1 MATNNEKS
9 KVPLLNK
16 FRKKNDNETKVKPRS
31 VSIFQLWRFA
41 SKTDVCLVVIGSLVA
56 VWTGIS
62 MPFLAIIIGG
72 MSEAFVNATIATEF
86 YWVPVEVEGKWMF
99 LGDIYKLEDFQA
111 AAMYRVWQSIIIGV
125 LMFLAASTQVFC
137 SMTACE
143 SMMSRLRKEFFKAML
158 RQDVAYFDTK
168 ITGSMATKLFDD
180 LERIREGTGDK
191 VALAIQFS
199 AQFLGGF
206 AVAFTYDYKLTLIM
220 MSLSPLL
227 MCCGWFI
234 SRLMAKSATIEA
246 EKYSVAGSK
255 AEEALSALRT
265 VYSFNAQEVECKRYE
280 ELLESA
286 KRDGYIR
293 AVYVGAGLCATF
305 LVMFGSYAMSF
316 YIGTNYVVD
325 GLITPQI
332 MITVFFSVMIGSM
345 SLGQAA
351 PQFAVIGT
359 AMGTAASIYEVIDR
373 KPEIDSYST
382 EGLKPELSGRI
393 RFQNV
398 KFEYP
403 SRPDVTVLNDIS
415 FEIEPNQTVA
425 FVGSSGC
432 GKSTICNLLLRYYNK
447 TGGEILLDNTP
458 IEQLNIAHLRK
469 SIATVNQEPSLFNC
483 DIKENIMYGAPED
496 DVSDDQIR
504 QACEKANAGFISSLP
519 KGLNTIA
526 GERGVQLSGGQK
538 QRIAIARA
546 LVRSPKILLLD
557 ESTSALDAESEAVV
571 QQALYSA
578 AKATTTIVIAHRL
591 STIKNVD
598 RIFCVDNGKIVEYGT
613 HDELLELH
621 GHYEKL
627 ITSQVFVDL
636 EDNVEEEIAVAP
648 VQANTRSR
656 KSQSVKSTSS
666 SGADSPRKSLFRN
679 SVADSSAEPTK
690 NPVSEKKRLIQ
701 ECEAENVKPSNLLQI
716 LKFSRPE
723 WFYLASGVLICIV
736 EGCIFPIFS
745 ISFSNI
751 LEVFAGTDPVEKRKQ
766 GHNWAMVFL
775 LLGIVHGSAMF
786 LHAILFG
793 VSSERLTMRLRTA
806 LYRHFFSQNI
816 GYFDASVHST
826 GRLCTRLAS
835 DAPNVKAAIDY
846 RLGSVFA
853 AVVSIV
859 FGVVLAFYYNYKMAI
874 LVVLIFPLG
883 SVGHYFHARFFRG
896 RSKEDANELE
906 EVGRT
911 ALEAIDQVRTVKNLT
926 LEERFYKRFA
936 EHLEKPYQTYRIRAR
951 YQALSYGFASSIF
964 YFLHATAFAFGVY
977 LIIEYNEKPMSVMRT
992 LFAVSFCAGSIG
1004 FASSYFPEYTKARFA
1019 AGLIFKMLN
1028 EKPEFDNASKYGR
1041 QLTSVDGRI
1050 KLTDVDFHYPERANV
1065 KILKKMNLS
1074 IESGKTLAI
1083 VGPSGCGKSTI
1094 ISLIERFYDPNYGTV
1109 EIDGVNLKEMS
1120 PQEIRSHI
1128 ALVSQEP
1135 VLMDR
1140 TIRENILYGLDPN
1153 SVTEEQLREV
1163 CEKANLS
1170 TLIEELPDKLETRV
1184 GSSGTML
1191 SGGQKQRV
1199 AIARALIRNPRIL
1212 LLDEATSALDAES
1225 EKLVQEAL
1233 ERAAVGRTVV
1243 VVAHRLSTIVN
1254 ANCIAVMKNGVLA
1267 ELGTH
1272 SQLVAARGFY
1282 WELTEKQNIRK
1293 T

>member
-1 MATNNEKS
+1 MTTNNEKS

-16 FRKKNDNETKVKPRS
+16 FRKKNDDETAVKPQR
-31 VSIFQLWRFA
+31 VSLFQLWRFA
-41 SKTDVCLVVIGSLVA
+41 SKTDVCLVVLGSLVA

-86 YWVPVEVEGKWMF
+86 YWVPVELEGKWMF
-99 LGDIYKLEDFQA
+99 LGDIYKLDDFQA
-111 AAMYRVWQSIIIGV
+111 SAMYRVWQSVIIGV

-137 SMTACE
+137 LMTACE
-143 SMMSRLRKEFFKAML
+143 SMMSRLRKEFFKAVM
-158 RQDVAYFDTK
+158 RQNIAYFDNK

-206 AVAFTYDYKLTLIM
+206 AVAFTYDHKLTLIM
-220 MSLSPLL
+220 MSFSPLL
-227 MCCGWFI
+227 MGCGWFL
-234 SRLMAKSATIEA
+234 SRLMAKAATIEA
-246 EKYSVAGSK
+246 EKYAKAAIK
-255 AEEALSALRT
+255 AEEALSAIRT
-265 VYSFNAQEVECKRYE
+265 VYSFNAQDVECKRYE

-286 KRDGYIR
+286 KRDGYTR

-359 AMGTAASIYEVIDR
+359 ALGTAASIYEVIDR

-382 EGLKPELSGRI
+382 EGVKPELSGRI
-393 RFQNV
+393 KFQNV

-403 SRPDVTVLNDIS
+403 SRPDVTVLDDIS

-483 DIKENIMYGAPED
+483 DIKENIVYGSTE

-504 QACEKANAGFISSLP
+504 RACEQANAGFISNLP
-519 KGLNTIA
+519 KGLNTIV

-557 ESTSALDAESEAVV
+557 ESTSALDSESEAVV
-571 QQALYSA
+571 QQALYA
-578 AKATTTIVIAHRL
+578 AAESTTTIVIAHRL

-598 RIFCVDNGKIVEYGT
+598 RIFCVDNGKIVESGT
-613 HDELLELH
+613 HEELMELH

-627 ITSQVFVDL
+627 ITSQVFADL
-636 EDNVEEEIAVAP
+636 GDDVEEQTDAAP
-648 VQANTRSR
+648 IQANTHSHNR
-656 KSQSVKSTSS
+656 QSVKSTSS

-679 SVADSSAEPTK
+679 SVADSSAEPSK
-690 NPVSEKKRLIQ
+690 DPVSEKKRLLN
-701 ECEAENVKPSNLLQI
+701 EAAEENAQPSDLLDI

-736 EGCIFPIFS
+736 EGCVFPVFS

-751 LEVFAGTDPVEKRKQ
+751 LELRSKLCVFAGTDPVEKRKQ
-766 GHNWAMVFL
+766 GHNWALVFL
-775 LLGIVHGSAMF
+775 LLGVIHGSAMF

-793 VSSERLTMRLRTA
+793 VSSERLTMRLRAA

-816 GYFDASVHST
+816 GYFDATVHST

-859 FGVVLAFYYNYKMAI
+859 FGVFLAFYYNYKMAI
-874 LVVLIFPLG
+874 LVILIFPLG

-896 RSKEDANELE
+896 KSKEDANELE
-906 EVGRT
+906 ESGRT
-911 ALEAIDQVRTVKNLT
+911 AIEAIDQIRTVQSLT
-926 LEERFYKRFA
+926 LEERFYNRFA
-936 EHLEKPYQTYRIRAR
+936 KHLEKPYQTYRIRAR

-977 LIIEYNEKPMSVMRT
+977 LIIEYNERPMSVMRT

-1004 FASSYFPEYTKARFA
+1004 FASAYFPEYAKARIA
-1019 AGLIFKMLN
+1019 GGLIFKMLN

-1050 KLTDVDFHYPERANV
+1050 KLTDVDFRYPERANV
-1065 KILKKMNLS
+1065 EILKKMTLS

-1140 TIRENILYGLDPN
+1140 TIRENILYGLDAN
-1153 SVTEEQLREV
+1153 TVTEEQLREV

-1191 SGGQKQRV
+1191 SGV
-1199 AIARALIRNPRIL
+1199 RNPRIL
-1212 LLDEATSALDAES
+1212 LLDEATSALDSNS

-1233 ERAAVGRTVV
+1233 ERAAVGRTVI

-1254 ANCIAVMKNGVLA
+1254 ATCIAVMKNGVVV
-1267 ELGTH
+1267 EMGTH
-1272 SQLVAARGFY
+1272 SELVAARGFY